1 MLADNN
7 ETDLKA
13 AAAECQQAWQ
23 GAGGQASAA
32 IASKVTDVSVLADVT
47 ALKEAA
53 YAKFQHVDFLMNNA
67 ATQNNGAASA
77 IEHMDRWTDTLA
89 VNLMGE
95 GRAICCMFSFCS
107 SYPQPTEPL
116 LAYTAVDV
124 LFLPRCRPRLPGVRS
139 GDGRPGHER
148 RDCQH
153 GLEAGH
159 HYATGGHCVQR
170 QQVGGEDVD

>member
-23 GAGGQASAA
+23 GCQASAA
-32 IASKVTDVSVLADVT
+32 IASQVTDVSVLADVT

-95 GRAICCMFSFCS
+95 PARAIC
-107 SYPQPTEPL
+107 
-116 LAYTAVDV
+116 
-124 LFLPRCRPRLPGVRS
+124 
-139 GDGRPGHER
+139 
-148 RDCQH
+148 
-153 GLEAGH
+153 
-159 HYATGGHCVQR
+159 
-170 QQVGGEDVD
+170 

>member
-32 IASKVTDVSVLADVT
+32 IASQVTDVSVLADVT

-95 GRAICCMFSFCS
+95 PPRDLHV
-107 SYPQPTEPL
+107 QLLQQLPTEPL

-124 LFLPRCRPRLPGVRS
+124 FSLPRCRPRLPGVRS

-153 GLEAGH
+153 RLEAGH